1 MNGFSRPHCSGA
13 TIGEQKSGQQV
24 SREKRPQV
32 SPADVASL
40 AAYALALTNVTGSGP
55 AICRETVALL
65 VCARACHTA
74 ALTCQHVA
82 YMLQVDPF
90 GVHDVTLPSLIS
102 SFSGLSFSGFAE
114 ATQVPVIVAF
124 SGAVWNASAR
134 AINSGFGW

>member
-1 MNGFSRPHCSGA
+1 MNKKAGNKSPVKSAPSFRPLMWPRSRRMP
-13 TIGEQKSGQQV
+13 
-24 SREKRPQV
+24 
-32 SPADVASL
+32 
-40 AAYALALTNVTGSGP
+40 LALTNVTGSGP

-90 GVHDVTLPSLIS
+90 GVHDVNAAVLDLL
-102 SFSGLSFSGFAE
+102 FSGLSFSGFAE